1 MQMKAL
7 PFLYVYIV
15 SEMEREGLKR
25 TSRFE
30 SFFHINLFSTQ
41 NVIQIFNDENKLW
54 IFLSLLFL
62 CLFKFFFSR
71 SFYLT
76 LHSAFHFWT
85 HFSTQSI
92 QLFATTLLHSHIYM
106 WIFRAF
112 SFFSA
117 HVLACLLVVVYFMA
131 YLFLQL

>member
-41 NVIQIFNDENKLW
+41 NVIQIFNDENKL
-54 IFLSLLFL
+54 
-62 CLFKFFFSR
+62 
-71 SFYLT
+71 
-76 LHSAFHFWT
+76 
-85 HFSTQSI
+85 
-92 QLFATTLLHSHIYM
+92 
-106 WIFRAF
+106 
-112 SFFSA
+112 
-117 HVLACLLVVVYFMA
+117 
-131 YLFLQL
+131 